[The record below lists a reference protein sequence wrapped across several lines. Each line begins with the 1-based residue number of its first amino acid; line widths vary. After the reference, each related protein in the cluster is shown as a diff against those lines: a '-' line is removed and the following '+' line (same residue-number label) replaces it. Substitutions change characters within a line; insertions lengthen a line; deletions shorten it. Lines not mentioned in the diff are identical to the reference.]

1 LCPDQTARSLEFG
14 SVSPVPP
21 TRDDIIAIIAEEA
34 RIDAAKLTSDATLA
48 SLDIASLDVMS
59 VLFAIEDKYGV
70 EIPVEIVNP
79 ADTLG
84 QFVDAILS
92 RVAAA

>member
-1 LCPDQTARSLEFG
+1 M
-14 SVSPVPP
+14 PP

-34 RIDAAKLTSDATLA
+34 RIDAAKLTPDATLA

-59 VLFAIEDKYGV
+59 VLFAIEDKYSV
-70 EIPVEIVNP
+70 EIPGETVNP

-84 QFVDAILS
+84 QFVDGILA
-92 RVAAA
+92 RIAAA

>member
-1 LCPDQTARSLEFG
+1 M
-14 SVSPVPP
+14 PP
-21 TRDDIIAIIAEEA
+21 TRDDIITIIAEEA

-70 EIPVEIVNP
+70 EIPVETVNP

-84 QFVDAILS
+84 QFVDAILA